1 MMGEMRKAITKLKA
15 TSEAALTILITGLL
29 TAAIQFGLGIWGWGG
44 WSAFFAHP
52 ALRMLVWVTIFFIVV
67 AMFSGSSGLSSGQK
81 EDRSNRW
88 VLVAFMV
95 IALLAAYFSAY
106 TDRIGFWTID
116 GDAMRWTGVIICS
129 IGSVLR
135 LMPVFVLKN
144 RFSGLV
150 AIQAGHRLE
159 TRGIYGIVRNP
170 SYLGMLVSAVGWT
183 LAFRS
188 LVGVLLS
195 LLLLIPL
202 IPRIHSEERLLH
214 SYFGKEYDDYFART
228 WRLVPWVY

>member
-1 MMGEMRKAITKLKA
+1 MSETTTQRKAAGVTTAIM
-15 TSEAALTILITGLL
+15 ILITGLL

-52 ALRMLVWVTIFFIVV
+52 ALQTLAWVTFFLIIV

-81 EDRSNRW
+81 EDKSDRW
-88 VLVAFMV
+88 VLVAFLV
-95 IALLAAYFSAY
+95 IGLVAAYLSAY

-116 GDAMRWTGVIICS
+116 TDAIRWLGVAGVF
-129 IGSVLR
+129 IGGVLR
-135 LMPVFVLKN
+135 LAPVFALKN

-150 AIQAGHRLE
+150 AIQAEHKLE
-159 TRGIYGIVRNP
+159 TRGIYGLVRNP
-170 SYLGMLVSAVGWT
+170 SYLGLLVSAVGWA

-195 LLLLIPL
+195 FLLLIPL
-202 IPRIHSEERLLH
+202 VARIRSEERLLREH
-214 SYFGKEYDDYFART
+214 FGKDYDAYFVRT
-228 WRLVPWVY
+228 WRLVPWIY